1 MDEETRRIHRLLS
14 GGKLSGPEADEILAR
29 LLAAVGHPTV
39 LELSCTPGTL
49 AACPRSASLVFSA
62 SGGGAASY
70 LSAYAEPL
78 APDAEPVFYLSEEDG
93 SPKLAQPA
101 KGDRSEY
108 TLALPVAHPLGR
120 YRVHAFLASYPL
132 ERAEMLDGVGDVSAV
147 AVRIQVEIMIVD

>member
-14 GGKLSGPEADEILAR
+14 GGKLSGPEAEEILANV
-29 LLAAVGHPTV
+29 LAAVGGPTV

-62 SGGGAASY
+62 SGGRAANF

-78 APDAEPVFYLSEEDG
+78 APDAEPVFYFSEEDG

-101 KGDRSEY
+101 KGERSEY
-108 TLALPVAHPLGR
+108 TLALPAAHPLGR
-120 YRVHAFLASYPL
+120 YRVHAFLAAYPL
-132 ERAEMLDGVGDVSAV
+132 EREEMIDGVPDTSSIAARV
-147 AVRIQVEIMIVD
+147 QVEIVFVG